1 MNFVAM
7 PLLLRD
13 SCRAAGTYVPSFR
26 MLPRCVIH
34 NVATNDTQG
43 QIVTEGE
50 KWDNDPPGEEA
61 RTQVALG
68 GVQFALRG
76 AASQAP
82 YQILGRSDYSQ
93 GWISRGGR
101 KHLSK
106 VEEMENNASFEGLLE
121 GDDYIE
127 MPDEVMEKM
136 STGQKL
142 SYTLCQA
149 GKIGSLIK
157 KMQVM
162 RPGKLNHARWL
173 TTDWPAHR
181 LSVDLRT

>member
-61 RTQVALG
+61 RTQVTLG

-93 GWISRGGR
+93 GWISRGVR

-106 VEEMENNASFEGLLE
+106 VE
-121 GDDYIE
+121 
-127 MPDEVMEKM
+127 
-136 STGQKL
+136 
-142 SYTLCQA
+142 
-149 GKIGSLIK
+149 
-157 KMQVM
+157 
-162 RPGKLNHARWL
+162 
-173 TTDWPAHR
+173 
-181 LSVDLRT
+181 